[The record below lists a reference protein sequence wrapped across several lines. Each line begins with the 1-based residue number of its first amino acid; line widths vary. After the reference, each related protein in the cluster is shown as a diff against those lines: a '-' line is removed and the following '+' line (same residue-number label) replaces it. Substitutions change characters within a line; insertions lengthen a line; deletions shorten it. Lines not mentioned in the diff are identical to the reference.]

1 MKKKSAGKQPSS
13 IRNYYMLILLVVLCV
28 AFSALSSNFLTVAN
42 WSNLLIVQAT
52 TGAMALGAIFVLIL
66 GEFDVSLG
74 YMISF
79 CMMTG
84 AVLSEKGI
92 SGVGTILIMVATG
105 AVCGLLSGLL
115 TVKVKISSFISTL
128 GVGILLFG
136 LNLAISNGEVHS
148 SNIPAIMTAIGQKKL
163 LGIGLCFW
171 ILLLFCAVIYIL
183 LNHTTF
189 GRNLYAVGGSE
200 KIAFLAGVKT
210 DRIRILAFVLSGA
223 FTGLA
228 SVFQLGQAGA
238 ANPSSGPNLL
248 MPTYAIVFLSATA
261 FTPGVY
267 NVPGLLLSIV
277 LLGVGINGL
286 NLIGAPSWAEF
297 VYNGGVLIIAV
308 FLSQLDRYKKKPRK
322 TQLDPSALRSEA

>member
-1 MKKKSAGKQPSS
+1 MKNGGKLHSRFQ
-13 IRNYYMLILLVVLCV
+13 IKNYYMLILLVALCAV
-28 AFSALSSNFLTVAN
+28 FGLVSSSFFTVAN

-52 TGAMALGAIFVLIL
+52 TGAMALGALFVLIL

-79 CMMTG
+79 CMMVG
-84 AVLSEKGI
+84 AVLSEKGL
-92 SGVGTILIMVATG
+92 SGILVLLIMVAVG
-105 AVCGLLSGLL
+105 AVCGLASGLL
-115 TVKVKISSFISTL
+115 TVKMKISSFIATL

-148 SNIPAIMTAIGQKKL
+148 SGIPDILTTIGQKKL
-163 LGIGLCFW
+163 LGIGICFW
-171 ILLLFCAVIYIL
+171 ILLFFCAVIYIL

-189 GRNLYAVGGSE
+189 GRNLYAVGGSQ
-200 KIAFLAGVKT
+200 KISFLAGVKT
-210 DRIRILAFVLSGA
+210 NRIRILAFVFSGA

-228 SVFQLGQAGA
+228 AVFQLGQAGA

-261 FTPGVY
+261 FKNGTY
-267 NVPGLLLSIV
+267 NVLGLLLSIIM
-277 LLGVGINGL
+277 LGVGINGL

-297 VYNGGVLIIAV
+297 VYNGGVLVLAV
-308 FLSQLDRYKKKPRK
+308 FLSQLDKYKKSHRK
-322 TQLDPSALRSEA
+322 ISGSNEAASLAD

>member
-1 MKKKSAGKQPSS
+1 
-13 IRNYYMLILLVVLCV
+13 MLILLVVLCV
-28 AFSALSSNFLTVAN
+28 AFSALSSNFLTVTN

-84 AVLSEKGI
+84 AVLSEKGV

-200 KIAFLAGVKT
+200 KIAFLAGIKT

-228 SVFQLGQAGA
+228 SVFQLGQAVGVGLHLGLGGLGFLQLGRILFRLAHQHAHLLGQLVALGA
-238 ANPSSGPNLL
+238 EFAGLGDGGAVFRVQGDYLVHQRELEILKFLFN
-248 MPTYAIVFLSATA
+248 VFLDHIRVFADKSHIQHDCYTS
-261 FTPGVY
+261 T
-267 NVPGLLLSIV
+267 NV
-277 LLGVGINGL
+277 
-286 NLIGAPSWAEF
+286 F
-297 VYNGGVLIIAV
+297 
-308 FLSQLDRYKKKPRK
+308 
-322 TQLDPSALRSEA
+322 

>member
-1 MKKKSAGKQPSS
+1 MKNDAGAKRKIQLKS
-13 IRNYYMLILLVVLCV
+13 YYMLILLILLCIT
-28 AFSALSSNFLTVAN
+28 FSMLSSSFLTVTN

-84 AVLSEKGI
+84 AVLSENGCN
-92 SGVGTILIMVATG
+92 GVLTILIMIAVG
-105 AVCGLLSGLL
+105 AAWGFISGLL
-115 TVKVKISSFISTL
+115 TVKMKISSFISTL

-148 SNIPAIMTAIGQKKL
+148 SGIPTIMTAIGQRKVF
-163 LGIGLCFW
+163 GIGLCFW
-171 ILLLFCAVIYIL
+171 ILLLFCAVVYIM

-189 GRNLYAVGGSE
+189 GRSLYAVGGSE
-200 KIAFLAGVKT
+200 KIAFLAGIRT
-210 DRIRILAFVLSGA
+210 DRVRILAFVLSGA

-261 FTPGVY
+261 FKPGTY
-267 NVPGLLLSIV
+267 NVLGLLLSIIM
-277 LLGVGINGL
+277 LGVGINGL
-286 NLIGAPSWAEF
+286 NLIGAASWAEF
-297 VYNGGVLIIAV
+297 VYHGGVLIVAV
-308 FLSQLDRYKKKPRK
+308 FLSQIDRYKKQPRK
-322 TQLDPSALRSEA
+322 TNLAARKEM